1 MSLDRPAWRSR
12 PSVTAIGSHTRA
24 HGDTTVSRKTRF
36 MTTCTPRRCTF
47 VARRPVAGRLQGEE
61 RRKEAL
67 FQVIVK
73 NGIVISTKI
82 EAFSQNEAPKR
93 LRLWTAPVCWTGRR
107 EGETRALCG
116 ARGRGVRGVES
127 NAFAEKRNERT

>member
-1 MSLDRPAWRSR
+1 MRVGLLQA
-12 PSVTAIGSHTRA
+12 AFKG
-24 HGDTTVSRKTRF
+24 RK
-36 MTTCTPRRCTF
+36 
-47 VARRPVAGRLQGEE
+47 

-93 LRLWTAPVCWTGRR
+93 LRLDCACVLDGAARR
-107 EGETRALCG
+107 RDTCAVWC
-116 ARGRGVRGVES
+116 ARPRGPRCRVER
-127 NAFAEKRNERT
+127 FC

>member
-1 MSLDRPAWRSR
+1 
-12 PSVTAIGSHTRA
+12 
-24 HGDTTVSRKTRF
+24 VSRKTRF

-73 NGIVISTKI
+73 NGIVKSTKI

-93 LRLWTAPVCWTGRR
+93 LRLDCACVLDGAARR
-107 EGETRALCG
+107 RDTCAVWC